1 MEKIFTVSN
10 MKKAGACLVVGVIA
24 FGGFNWFQHYQMKRD
39 FQRVAEART
48 HMVEQEAAKNDVTLM
63 DKAQIKSIAADAMG
77 IDETAI
83 SWDSISLSNGPE
95 GMFMMMNGHP
105 GMPGHRGMMPETLC
119 GPANSYDCP
128 GGQGNHWGRGGNW
141 DRDNHWD
148 RGNGPYGGPR
158 GGHHYQEDQGR
169 HHRQFSG
176 ASAENGTDFNPDSV
190 RENGWS
196 MPQVPDNNWDNK
208 SNAAETAVNNE
219 TKQDDNKKKDNPFQ
233 FHPVYNVIC
242 EANDVRYFLHIDAVN
257 GHVFKCNVGRK

>member
-10 MKKAGACLVVGVIA
+10 MKKVGACLLVGAIA

-48 HMVEQEAAKNDVTLM
+48 HMVEQEAAKNDVTLI

-83 SWDSISLSNGPE
+83 SWDNISLSNGPE
-95 GMFMMMNGHP
+95 GMFMAMDGHP
-105 GMPGHRGMMPETLC
+105 GMPGHRGMMPRTLC
-119 GPANSYDCP
+119 GPDNSYDCP
-128 GGQGNHWGRGGNW
+128 GGQGDHWGRGG
-141 DRDNHWD
+141 HWD
-148 RGNGPYGGPR
+148 NDDHWGPGEGCYGGPR
-158 GGHHYQEDQGR
+158 GGRHYQGGQR
-169 HHRQFSG
+169 RYHTQFSG
-176 ASAENGTDFNPDSV
+176 DDVAEATANTDV
-190 RENGWS
+190 
-196 MPQVPDNNWDNK
+196 QQDNNK
-208 SNAAETAVNNE
+208 E
-219 TKQDDNKKKDNPFQ
+219 NPFQ